1 MVLDVRNTNQEE
13 EMNNVQAFQGTRYN
27 DELFKDI
34 GGLIT
39 PPYDVIHEDLQER
52 FYQEHPYNFI
62 RLCLG
67 KTLPE
72 DTPIDNRYVRANQY
86 LASWLHQNILSVDPG
101 PGFYA
106 YRQRFQVK
114 DKTYSRFGIIALLE
128 VQPFESGKILAHER
142 TFSGPIEDR
151 LLLMKETQSDLEPI
165 FLLYNDSEKKSDEL
179 ILPFLDRK
187 NVVQSARDLENNEN
201 ELGII
206 DEPEAISALQN
217 ILNEKMFYIAD
228 GHHRYTTALQYA
240 QEEGSKIPGAKY
252 VMAYLVNTYNEGMVI
267 LPTHRFLKKEIFFD
281 LQALLPQI
289 QEYFEVEKAGQIPSA
304 RAVEDNLRLKGEK
317 VPSLA
322 VLSGGELYYLTLREN
337 ADWKEWSEPGI
348 SEDRAMLDVS
358 ILHSLLIEKIGGLN
372 IGEKEMKKVID
383 YERLIEKGLVNAD
396 NYSACFFMN
405 PTKMEQV
412 INIAGNRERM
422 PQKSTFFYPKINDG
436 IVFYSFQNAPGTENN
451 IL

>member
-13 EMNNVQAFQGTRYN
+13 EMNNVQPFQGTRYN

-34 GGLIT
+34 SGLIT

-86 LASWLHQNILSVDPG
+86 LVNWLQQNVLTVDPK

-114 DKTYSRFGIIALLE
+114 DRTYSRFGIIALLE

-165 FLLYNDSEKKSDEL
+165 FLLYNDEDKKTDEI
-179 ILPFLDRK
+179 ILPFLEK
-187 NVVQSARDLENNEN
+187 ENIIQSARDLENSDN
-201 ELGII
+201 ELAII
-206 DEPEAISALQN
+206 DDQEAVSSLQK

-240 QEEGSKIPGAKY
+240 QGKGANIPGAKY

-267 LPTHRFLKKEIFFD
+267 LPTHRFLKKEISFD
-281 LQALLPQI
+281 LQALMPQI
-289 QEYFEVEKAGQIPSA
+289 QEYFEVEKAGEIPQA
-304 RAVEDNLRLKGEK
+304 KAIEDTLRQKGEK
-317 VPSLA
+317 TPSLA
-322 VLSGGELYYLTLREN
+322 VLSEGELYYLSLRKN
-337 ADWKEWSEPGI
+337 ADPKQWSDAEI

-358 ILHSLLIEKIGGLN
+358 ILHSLLIEKIAGLN
-372 IGEKEMKKVID
+372 IGEKELKKVID
-383 YERLIEKGLVNAD
+383 YERLIEKGLINAD
-396 NYSACFFMN
+396 SYSACFFMN

-436 IVFYSFQNAPGTENN
+436 MVFYSFQNAPGTENN
-451 IL
+451 C